1 MKRTFRITEKRG
13 QITGL
18 ASFEAT
24 ASRGY
29 AQTHDCPAEDPEVE
43 IFDLDL
49 EDLELEPESEDAP
62 LVSPYIPEGEELA
75 QLLLKVEGQLL
86 EDHYFDIL
94 EQINDEKFRD

>member
-1 MKRTFRITEKRG
+1 MKRTFRIQTEKG
-13 QITGL
+13 EVSGL
-18 ASFEAT
+18 ATFEAT

-29 AQTHDCPAEDPEVE
+29 AQTHDSPAEDPEVE

-75 QLLLKVEGQLL
+75 QLLVAVEGQIL